1 MTDFF
6 DRLPKGDPRHPAT
19 VPDGI
24 AWPASE
30 EGQAVLQDYF
40 DASASIDED
49 VPHLLSRSAVLE
61 QSERFAY
68 HPVIQQLGGYILD
81 DADTSDHHFLATGS
95 PLIGNV
101 VFLAHDGDTRAVFES
116 GAAYLAA
123 VREAHNRGIEVTD
136 LHPDQSPITK
146 DQGALSAFV
155 RSLLASELG
164 DVAVSLV
171 PSLNLEDTDLL
182 QRLAE
187 DEDFFLGEAVANE
200 IEKRPSAAL
209 LPIAELCAA
218 HIHPQVARAGHRAVK
233 RIHLLDSSAVSR

>member
-6 DRLPKGDPRHPAT
+6 DRLPKGDARHPAT
-19 VPDGI
+19 VPDET
-24 AWPASE
+24 ALPVSE
-30 EGQAVLQDYF
+30 EGRAVLQDYF

-49 VPHLLSRSAVLE
+49 VPHLLSRIAVLE

-68 HPVIQQLGGYILD
+68 HPVVEQLGGFILD
-81 DADTSDHHFLATGS
+81 DADTSDHHVLATGS

-101 VFLAHDGDTRAVFES
+101 VFLSHDGDTRAVFET

-123 VREAHNRGIEVTD
+123 VRVAHARGIEVTD
-136 LHPDQSPITK
+136 LHPDQSPIAK

-164 DVAVSLV
+164 DVVVSLI
-171 PSLNLEDTDLL
+171 PSLNLEDIDLL

-187 DEDFFLGEAVANE
+187 DENFFLGEAVASE
-200 IEKRPSAAL
+200 IYKRPSAAL
-209 LPIAELCAA
+209 LSIAELCAA
-218 HIHPQVARAGHRAVK
+218 HLHPQVARAGLRAVK
-233 RIHLLDSSAVSR
+233 RIHLLGQ